1 MKIRHKANYGLFFLL
16 ILLTISCQTYVP
28 AGHVPQRNP
37 EYTPHPEYTPP
48 NQGDYVNINFE
59 RTINKSYDEVWSALI
74 EYSASTFFAINTFE
88 KESGLLTLKFGAAN
102 PDKYIDCGEIQS
114 VNTDYSGSAIGAFE
128 AGDYADL
135 DGAMNIFVKPISS
148 NVTQVRVNARYIF
161 RASDGYSKQIWS
173 FDSGGSD
180 TKRIGGV
187 SQMTCIPT
195 HEAEE
200 TIIDGIDRIAKG
212 IRN

>member
-1 MKIRHKANYGLFFLL
+1 MNKLFYSILLLL
-16 ILLTISCQTYVP
+16 IIATSSCQQYVP
-28 AGHVPQRNP
+28 AGHVPKRN
-37 EYTPHPEYTPP
+37 PEYTPP
-48 NQGDYVNINFE
+48 NQADYINISFE
-59 RTINKSYDEVWSALI
+59 RTINKGFDDVWSALI
-74 EYSASTFFAINTFE
+74 EYSSSTFFAINTFE
-88 KESGLLTLKFGAAN
+88 KESGLLTLKFGTAN
-102 PDKYIDCGEIQS
+102 PDKFIDCGEIQS
-114 VNTDYSGSAIGAFE
+114 VTTTYSGSAVGGFQSW
-128 AGDYADL
+128 DYADL

-161 RASDGYSKQIWS
+161 RASDGYGKQIWA

-200 TIIDGIDRIAKG
+200 AIIDGIDKIAKG
-212 IRN
+212 IQN